1 MSAAATTTAP
11 LPNGNPAPGS
21 QNNASAASPSTAA
34 TSQSQSQSQL
44 ATQPSSASQAPPPT
58 ITTGPATTS
67 NPNTLSTAASAAAAA
82 ASSAASHPR
91 PRDARTIELLL
102 TAQGVTAFEQRVPL
116 LLLDFAYRHTSA
128 VLSDALHLSADPY
141 TSHAG
146 ARPSASSGAAP
157 VNVGDATITSNAVQL
172 AIASRLNFQ
181 FRGGSG
187 GGSGGGVSKE
197 WMMEMAR
204 EKNKVALPKV
214 SVNEWGVRLPSERF
228 VLNGVSW
235 GLKGDG
241 WIAGGDETSGD
252 EEEGSDEDMEDAMG
266 INKKGENGDAMEGI
280 EREDIGGDG
289 VEGGTVDDLFGDDD
303 GDNDEMEDVDMFA

>member
-1 MSAAATTTAP
+1 M
-11 LPNGNPAPGS
+11 
-21 QNNASAASPSTAA
+21 
-34 TSQSQSQSQL
+34 
-44 ATQPSSASQAPPPT
+44 
-58 ITTGPATTS
+58 
-67 NPNTLSTAASAAAAA
+67 
-82 ASSAASHPR
+82 
-91 PRDARTIELLL
+91 

-157 VNVGDATITSNAVQL
+157 VNVGDATITANAVQL

-187 GGSGGGVSKE
+187 GGVSKE

-204 EKNKVALPKV
+204 DKNKVALPKV
-214 SVNEWGVRLPSERF
+214 SANEWGVRLPSERF

-241 WIAGGDETSGD
+241 WIAGGDEETS
-252 EEEGSDEDMEDAMG
+252 EEDDSDEDMEDAMG
-266 INKKGENGDAMEGI
+266 VNNKKTGENGDAMEGI
-280 EREDIGGDG
+280 EKEDIGGDG
-289 VEGGTVDDLFGDDD
+289 VEGGTVDDLFGDD
-303 GDNDEMEDVDMFA
+303 GDENEEMEDVDMFS